1 MALSDK
7 NIIITPSIGA
17 AADPKIVFSGADA
30 TTSPQNVTMQ
40 VYPNSNG
47 TLSIDG
53 SIGQLFSV
61 TSSMTG
67 TIFSVNDISG
77 IPSIEVLDTG
87 LVKLAQYNGNVTIG
101 NTTSTTTINGSLIGT
116 GTSFQLGPDNTMGTV
131 KWDKTTTPTNPWF
144 GIYDTGGGR
153 YYGISTNLPAPA
165 GVAALGGYYRGMGV
179 GGTTT
184 NTNLPIFGVLNSTQ
198 GGESGSLVVYDT
210 KRVKTFNSTLD
221 DGSGNMTV
229 AGSVTIDTAPTE
241 TTHAT
246 NKSYVDSADLQVIA
260 FSIASSW

>member
-7 NIIITPSIGA
+7 NIIITPNIGA

-30 TTSPQNVTMQ
+30 TTAPYNVTMQ
-40 VYPNSNG
+40 VYPASNG

-53 SIGQLFSV
+53 SVGQLFSV

-87 LVKLAQYNGNVTIG
+87 LVKLAQYNGNVTLG
-101 NTTSTTTINGSLIGT
+101 NTTSTTTVNGSLKVTGT
-116 GTSFQLGPDNTMGTV
+116 GFQLGSDATLGTV
-131 KWDKTTTPTNPWF
+131 KWDKTTTPANPWF
-144 GIYDTGGGR
+144 GIYDTGNGR
-153 YYGISTNLPAPA
+153 YYGICTNLPAPA

-198 GGESGSLVVYDT
+198 GGESGALVVYDNN
-210 KRVKTFNSTLD
+210 RVKTFNSTLD

-229 AGSVTIDTAPTE
+229 AGSVTVATTPTA
-241 TTHAT
+241 TTHAA
-246 NKSYVDSADLQVIA
+246 NKAYVDAAVLQAIA
-260 FSIASSW
+260 FSIVTSW